1 MASLRTLLTGTAAS
15 FLKKY
20 LITTNARPKLA
31 ATTSL
36 APHRLQL
43 LPTTKTF
50 TFRTLSAAKYSTFI
64 VSDSESDAAVEFCSD
79 SESESEAVEIF
90 SDVSKRGIFPYENPF
105 LKAGNRNILE
115 MHVDD
120 EAAKLRV
127 DMPGVGKGGLK
138 IWFENGNLKIE
149 GTEHASADDGVP
161 KEGRKYAVICG
172 ILEPGL
178 LRKDEAKAEM
188 KNGVLKVAIP
198 MVKFEERKDVVHINV
213 A

>member
-15 FLKKY
+15 SLKKH
-20 LITTNARPKLA
+20 LIITNARPKLA

-50 TFRTLSAAKYSTFI
+50 TFRPLSAPNYSTFI
-64 VSDSESDAAVEFCSD
+64 VSDSDSEAADEFCSD
-79 SESESEAVEIF
+79 SEEAVEIF
-90 SDVSKRGIFPYENPF
+90 SDESKRGIFPYENPF
-105 LKAGNRNILE
+105 LKAGNRNVFE

-120 EAAKLRV
+120 EAAKLRF
-127 DMPGVGKGGLK
+127 DFPGVGKEGLK

-149 GTEHASADDGVP
+149 GTEDATDVDGVP
-161 KEGRKYAVICG
+161 KEGRKYAVTYEIF
-172 ILEPGL
+172 EPGL
-178 LRKDEAKAEM
+178 LKKDEAKAEM
-188 KNGVLKVAIP
+188 KNGVLKVVIP
-198 MVKFEERKDVVHINV
+198 MVKFEERKEVVHVNV